1 MLASTMAAA
10 VQVRGRAWQSAPT
23 AHKPSADARIMLAPN
38 PYLLYIFHHKR
49 LFTSVCARLPP
60 TPTTPL
66 LTPVYQLASLAA
78 LDTLASARLR
88 RTLPLSLSFYFS
100 FSLSLSLTSE
110 CARLRRA
117 CPPSLFSLTPL
128 LCQLAS
134 LAALE
139 TRASARLRRVSPFSL
154 TTLSLSFS
162 LSLSL
167 SLPLS
172 FLIS

>member
-1 MLASTMAAA
+1 MGE
-10 VQVRGRAWQSAPT
+10 RGKAWQSAPT
-23 AHKPSADARIMLAPN
+23 GHKPSADARIMLAPN

-78 LDTLASARLR
+78 LDTPASARLR